1 MVLPLIGITMGD
13 PAGVGPELCLEA
25 AIDPRVT
32 SVCQPVIFG
41 NSEVLNRVRETCGR
55 KPALESFAP
64 PEDYGDGR
72 SENRARFAT
81 VQDVVKIV
89 SLAADTASNV
99 QPGKVDKNTGHLSY
113 LCVREAIEATKNQ
126 VMDAVVTCPIHKEA
140 WHAAGIE
147 YPGHTELLAEMTQTD
162 SFCMMMTSPTV
173 SCSLVTCHVG
183 YQDVLSLMTTDRIIE
198 VIRLTHESL
207 RLKLGREP
215 KLIALGLNPHAGEN
229 GLFGNQEEQTII
241 QPAVDAAREMG
252 ISISGPVP
260 PDTAFVPSKLTQFD
274 GHICMFHDQGLIPFK
289 ALAFDTGVN
298 VTLGL
303 PIVRTSVD
311 HGTALDIAWQNRAD
325 VSSLIAAIEL
335 AASLAGQAG

>member
-1 MVLPLIGITMGD
+1 MALPIIGITMGD

-25 AIDPRVT
+25 AVDPRVL
-32 SVCQPVIFG
+32 SVCQPVVFG
-41 NSEVLNRVRETCGR
+41 NSEVLNAVRDACGR
-55 KPALESFAP
+55 KPSLESFAP
-64 PEDYGDGR
+64 PENYHDGGSDFR
-72 SENRARFAT
+72 ERLVS
-81 VQDVVKIV
+81 VKDVVKIV
-89 SLAADTASNV
+89 SLPEDAALNV

-126 VMDAVVTCPIHKEA
+126 VTDAVVTCPIHKEA

-147 YPGHTELLAEMTQTD
+147 YPGHTELLADMTQTD

-183 YQDVLSLMTTDRIIE
+183 YQEVLSLMTTERIIE
-198 VIRLTHESL
+198 VIRLTHDSL
-207 RLKLGREP
+207 QRKLGREP
-215 KLIALGLNPHAGEN
+215 KLLVLGLNPHAGES
-229 GLFGNQEEQTII
+229 GLFGNQEEQKII
-241 QPAVDAAREMG
+241 QPAVDAARELG
-252 ISISGPVP
+252 IAIEGPAP
-260 PDTAFVPSKLTQFD
+260 PDTAFVPSKLKQFD

-335 AASLAGQAG
+335 AASLAG